1 MKVTFQTKKLE
12 KQCTI
17 AKETKK
23 VYGNQMADLIHQR
36 IDQIKASENVEELV
50 KFRIGRCHPLHNENN
65 KRRKRVNQYAMD
77 LIHPYRLVF
86 EKKENTIQI
95 ANIVSIEDYH

>member
-1 MKVTFQTKKLE
+1 MKVTYKNKKLE

-17 AKETKK
+17 AKQTQKIDGKK
-23 VYGNQMADLIHQR
+23 MAFVIHQR
-36 IDQIKASENVEELV
+36 IDQISATTNVEELV
-50 KFRIGRCHPLHNENN
+50 LYRVGRCHPLYDEHN
-65 KRRKRVNQYAMD
+65 KHHTRINQYAMD

-86 EKKENTIQI
+86 EKISNEIQI